1 MSIVHLAPYQIVSLL
16 IGLYFIIRTLR
27 QYFQQGRPL
36 VSALIWI
43 SLWTILAG
51 LAILPDN
58 LSFPLAQIL
67 GIASNINA
75 VLFFAVG
82 LLFVAVFQQSATISH
97 LDRKLTKLIRELA
110 IKEESNPENEED

>member
-1 MSIVHLAPYQIVSLL
+1 MIIAQLAPYQIVSLL
-16 IGLYFIIRTLR
+16 IGLFFIVRTLR
-27 QYFQQGRPL
+27 QYFHQGRPL
-36 VSALIWI
+36 ISSIIWI
-43 SLWTILAG
+43 ILWTILAG
-51 LAILPDN
+51 LAVLPDN
-58 LSFPLAQIL
+58 ISFPLAKIL

-110 IKEESNPENEED
+110 IKGEVNREKDED

>member
-1 MSIVHLAPYQIVSLL
+1 MTNAHLAPYQIVSLL
-16 IGLYFIIRTLR
+16 ISLYFIIRTLR

-36 VSALIWI
+36 VSTLIWI
-43 SLWTILAG
+43 ALWTILAG
-51 LAILPDN
+51 LAVLPDN
-58 LSFPLAQIL
+58 LSLPLAKIL

-110 IKEESNPENEED
+110 IRGETKQEKDED